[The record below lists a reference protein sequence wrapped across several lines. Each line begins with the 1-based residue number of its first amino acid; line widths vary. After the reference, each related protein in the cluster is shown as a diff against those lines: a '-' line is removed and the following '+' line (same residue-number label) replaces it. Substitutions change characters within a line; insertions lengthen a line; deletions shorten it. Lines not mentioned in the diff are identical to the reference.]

1 MLLSYLGVG
10 SEEVIVPHLIFQQMW
25 EALEL
30 KVFFTHIVN
39 MRKQRPHTLYLLGVR
54 HYCARN
60 SVADSLVQCSKKK
73 DRGEGESQRRRC
85 SDRRRRRRR
94 IGDRGGG
101 RRRSLRR
108 RRSRSNAH
116 RRRVD
121 EDSTNISVVKMKRK
135 CMIYAHR
142 HRCSLACQ
150 FLFFGEC
157 ISILDSS

>member
-101 RRRSLRR
+101 GRRRSLRR
-108 RRSRSNAH
+108 RRRRSNAH

-121 EDSTNISVVKMKRK
+121 EDSTNISAVKRK
-135 CMIYAHR
+135 RNCDL
-142 HRCSLACQ
+142 CTLSQ
-150 FLFFGEC
+150 VFFGLS
-157 ISILDSS
+157 ISFLWRKYLHP